1 MLLVCG
7 GGGIRGKLSTS
18 ILRKIQEDLNEKK
31 LYDVFDYYAG
41 TSTGALITTSIAN
54 GYSMDYIDQSLYDYD
69 NMKNIFSTSFKH
81 YFGKVKYNPKNLYDV
96 IDKHFEK
103 KKFGEMDKH
112 CIISS
117 YNYTKRTPVFFN
129 NYDEKDQNCLISDLL
144 KCSSAAPT
152 YFPPYVMDYPVPQFV
167 SRQFLGDCVDDSAK
181 HTTDTNNNNCGNCN
195 KKEVFIDGAMS
206 CNNPTTIACSMIET
220 VILDKL
226 KCLFVG
232 TGYTN
237 YPTYTIDEMKD
248 WGIVDWFLKGNI
260 ADLMMNGDEETNR
273 LETKSLLGNNYLHL
287 NCEIVDMSHLITNFP
302 HLDDK
307 KSITS
312 YITDLFYK
320 RVEINDKIDNIS
332 KKNYNNLVIL
342 GETCYMMN
350 KTTIFNHLND

>member
-18 ILRKIQEDLNEKK
+18 ILRKIQEDLNEN

-41 TSTGALITTSIAN
+41 TSTGSLITTAIAN

-81 YFGKVKYNPKNLYDV
+81 YFGKVKYNPQKLYDV
-96 IDKHFEK
+96 VDKHFEK

-129 NYDEKDQNCLISDLL
+129 NYDEKDQSCFISDLL

-152 YFPPYVMDYPVPQFV
+152 YFPPYVMDA
-167 SRQFLGDCVDDSAK
+167 D
-181 HTTDTNNNNCGNCN
+181 
-195 KKEVFIDGAMS
+195 EIFIDGAMS

-220 VILDKL
+220 IILDKL

-237 YPTYTIDEMKD
+237 YPTFAFDEMKD

-260 ADLMMNGDEETNR
+260 TDLMMNGDEETNR

-320 RVEINDKIDNIS
+320 RVEINDKIDNIA

-350 KTTIFNHLND
+350 KTTILNFTKI